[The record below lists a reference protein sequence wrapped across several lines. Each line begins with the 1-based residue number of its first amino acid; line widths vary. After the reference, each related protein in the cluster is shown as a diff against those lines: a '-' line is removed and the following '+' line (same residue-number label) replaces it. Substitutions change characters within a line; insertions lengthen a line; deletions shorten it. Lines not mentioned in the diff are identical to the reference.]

1 MSDLL
6 KVAKNIFLGII
17 TFQFDDEIRNARFYD
32 ILFSALI
39 QFALFLAAALLTH
52 NIIASFA
59 MTAGLIITIAF
70 IVYHRTSP
78 SMRVGKRAIIFFAL
92 YGCIFLPVIFFYVGA
107 DDMLLEFLLMY
118 FCFCIFFVIDFWPS
132 MAIIT
137 LTFVSTVTISIFRS
151 KLEMY
156 ISPLTVSD
164 TSMIIFSV
172 STFFVAV
179 FTIGSIVRKTIVYYN
194 EERERTSELFDE
206 YHAKLYLHEEKSAYN
221 DRFLISH
228 LSNLAREAEQGQIDS
243 FAVAMLSIRN
253 IEMLINLTD
262 EQKMETMTLFA
273 KKINAVLDED
283 DVLIKQD
290 KNKYVIVIKDSNKDD
305 VKLKLRRISSS
316 IGLTMFQY
324 FPKYK
329 LSLDIG
335 FAMYDKESTVSNM
348 IARVE
353 ENYENSKR
361 HSVSKIVGGGVM
373 LNE

>member
-1 MSDLL
+1 MSDLF
-6 KVAKNIFLGII
+6 KAAKDIFLGVV

-52 NIIASFA
+52 NAIVSFT
-59 MTAGLIITIAF
+59 MTLGLIITIAF

-92 YGCIFLPVIFFYVGA
+92 YGWIFMPIIFFYVGA
-107 DDMLLEFLLMY
+107 GDMLLEFLLMY

-132 MAIIT
+132 MLIVT
-137 LTFVSTVTISIFRS
+137 LTFASTVSISAFRS
-151 KLEMY
+151 KIEIFM
-156 ISPLTVSD
+156 SPLKATDESTV
-164 TSMIIFSV
+164 IFSV

-179 FTIGSIVRKTIVYYN
+179 LTIGSIVRKTIAYYN
-194 EERERTSELFDE
+194 EERKRTSELFNE

-228 LSNLAREAEQGQIDS
+228 LANLAREVEMGQAEG

-253 IEMLINLTD
+253 VEMLINLTD
-262 EQKMETMTLFA
+262 EQKRETMSLLA
-273 KKINAVLDED
+273 KKIKAILDED

-290 KNKYVIVIKDSNKDD
+290 KNKYVVVIKDSNSDD
-305 VKLKLRRISSS
+305 VKAKLRHINSS

-324 FPKYK
+324 FPRYK
-329 LSLDIG
+329 LTLDIG
-335 FAMYDKESTVSNM
+335 FAMYDKDSTVSNT

-353 ENYENSKR
+353 ENYEKSKR
-361 HSVSKIVGGGVM
+361 HSTNKIVGGG
-373 LNE
+373 